1 MLVSGFILKT
11 EPTGFIDELDVQC
24 VRKRG
29 IKNDFKSFRLA
40 VGMVALTFGD
50 LENTPTGENFKVR

>member
-1 MLVSGFILKT
+1 MKT

-29 IKNDFKSFRLA
+29 IKNDFKSFRWA